1 VWSVLVGGCHAA
13 PGCSPESTN
22 MKSISTIDDDYQ
34 RRRQGFEHL
43 FEAMKASEEEA
54 ALPIMPHT

>member
-1 VWSVLVGGCHAA
+1 
-13 PGCSPESTN
+13 